1 MTTTTNNVVMVYY
14 LRDCTCNRISVGKCY
29 KMCRF
34 KPVHVKE
41 TREIWIPAL
50 KISLPPEHFYQFEVF
65 TRYGME
71 ANKQPTKEESTCTK
85 G

>member
-1 MTTTTNNVVMVYY
+1 
-14 LRDCTCNRISVGKCY
+14 
-29 KMCRF
+29 MCRF